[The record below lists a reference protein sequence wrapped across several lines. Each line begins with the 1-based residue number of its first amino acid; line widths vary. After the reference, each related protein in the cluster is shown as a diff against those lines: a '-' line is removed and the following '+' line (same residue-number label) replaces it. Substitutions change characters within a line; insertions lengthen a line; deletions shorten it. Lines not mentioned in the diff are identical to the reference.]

1 MLLGSR
7 GEKIQTKVG
16 QRGIRSFET
25 KVDCSWYKSFQSL
38 PDARLSGMDLYF
50 AFDFPWTFVFFGTTG
65 CGLRE
70 LIKNYI
76 CCNPTPLHIWDFCR
90 LYPILINVSLIF
102 QCHVEAKYLTIGT
115 TTRRKQILKGN
126 QPLPYFAQQS
136 CMHCVTNIFWIM
148 FSIRQFHLNLHKNCH
163 FPWFQG

>member
-1 MLLGSR
+1 MRRYKRRSVNADSGHLRRRLIAADTKAFNRSPMHDCLVWIYILLLIFL
-7 GEKIQTKVG
+7 EH
-16 QRGIRSFET
+16 F
-25 KVDCSWYKSFQSL
+25 
-38 PDARLSGMDLYF
+38 
-50 AFDFPWTFVFFGTTG
+50 FFGTTG

-136 CMHCVTNIFWIM
+136 CMHCVSNIF
-148 FSIRQFHLNLHKNCH
+148 
-163 FPWFQG
+163 